1 MSLLNHHHLHIF
13 SVISLRIISRRLLSI
28 HFFSVLY
35 SKDSLDGKGT
45 VFLDPNKLSDG
56 GTMALCS
63 STFSMDGRYIAY
75 TLSKS
80 GSDWK
85 TIHVSII
92 ITLLV

>member
-1 MSLLNHHHLHIF
+1 MSPLNHHHLHIF
-13 SVISLRIISRRLLSI
+13 SVISLRIISWRLLSI

-35 SKDSLDGKGT
+35 SKDSFDGKGT
-45 VFLDPNKLSDG
+45 VFLDPNKLSDD
-56 GTMALCS
+56 GTIALGRS
-63 STFSMDGRYIAY
+63 AFTMDGRYFAY